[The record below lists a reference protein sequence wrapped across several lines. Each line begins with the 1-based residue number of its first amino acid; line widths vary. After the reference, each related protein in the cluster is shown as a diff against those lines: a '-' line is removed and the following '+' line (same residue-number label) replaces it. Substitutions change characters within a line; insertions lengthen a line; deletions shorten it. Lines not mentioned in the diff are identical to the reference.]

1 MKRFSQRAGYATM
14 AELNVTPLL
23 DLAFVLLIIFIITTP
38 LLEQGIQVNL
48 PTAPRSSVE
57 VNPKSVRTIAMD
69 RSGVVYFDKTRLNL
83 RELQSAL
90 ASWKRSDPE
99 ASAVLRFDRDL
110 RLQQVVEIFD
120 ALERAGI
127 SRTAILNTPEHGQ
140 RGR

>member
-1 MKRFSQRAGYATM
+1 M

-48 PTAPRSSVE
+48 PTASKSKTE
-57 VNPKSVRTIAMD
+57 VNPKSVRSIAVD
-69 RSGVVYFDKTRLNL
+69 RNGIIFFDKTRMTL
-83 RELQSAL
+83 RELQAAL
-90 ASWKRSDPE
+90 AGWKRSDPE

-110 RLQQVVEIFD
+110 HVQQVVEIFD

-127 SRTAILNTPEHGQ
+127 SRTAIINTPE
-140 RGR
+140 RGPRNL

>member
-1 MKRFSQRAGYATM
+1 MKRFSQRAGYSTM

-48 PTAPRSSVE
+48 PTASKSKTE
-57 VNPKSVRTIAMD
+57 VNPKSVRTISVD
-69 RSGVVYFDKTRLNL
+69 RGGNIFFDKNRLNL
-83 RELQSAL
+83 HELQAAL
-90 ASWKRSDPE
+90 TLWKHSDPE

-110 RLQQVVEIFD
+110 KVQEVVQIFD
-120 ALERAGI
+120 ALEHAGI
-127 SRTAILNTPEHGQ
+127 SRTAILNTPERGS